1 MDIQKNNLEQLY
13 TNIKNIIEESKK
25 NVVRQINYS
34 LIITYWNI
42 GKIIK
47 NNIIQDKRAEYGKET
62 IKKLAER
69 LTVEFGTGFSKS
81 NLSRMIKFY
90 DFFSNEKIVATLS
103 QKLSWSHIVELIRI
117 EDNLKRDFYITMC
130 DNENWSVRTLRERI
144 NSMPF
149 ERTAISKKPDKT
161 IKNDLEILSNKNRM
175 STSLFLRDPY
185 ILDFLELKD
194 TYSEKDLENAILI
207 ELENFILEF
216 GSDFAFMS
224 RQKRIQIGDTDY
236 YLDLLFYH
244 RKLRRLVLIE
254 LKIGEFLPEY
264 KGKVE
269 LYLKW
274 LSKYEKQENEEEPI
288 AIILCSGK
296 NDEVIELM
304 DLEKDNIHISEYWL
318 KLPPKDILKQ
328 KLHKAIEYAKQ
339 KMINNKGEK
348 ENGNT
353 YKKN

>member
-1 MDIQKNNLEQLY
+1 MDLQKNNLEQLY

-42 GKIIK
+42 GKVIK

-69 LTVEFGTGFSKS
+69 LTFEYGKGFGQRNIF
-81 NLSRMIKFY
+81 RMIRFY
-90 DFFSNEKIVATLS
+90 DIFKDEKKLTTLS
-103 QKLSWSHIVELIRI
+103 AKLSWSHFVELIRI
-117 EDNLKRDFYITMC
+117 DDELKRDFYITMC

-144 NSMPF
+144 NSMLY
-149 ERTAISKKPDKT
+149 EKTAISKKPDKT
-161 IKNDLEILSNKNRM
+161 IKNDLEILSYENKM

-254 LKIGEFLPEY
+254 LKIGEFMPEY

-296 NDEVIELM
+296 DDEVIELM
-304 DLEKDNIHISEYWL
+304 ELEKDNIHISEYWL
-318 KLPPKDILKQ
+318 KLPPKEILKQ
-328 KLHKAIEYAKQ
+328 KLHKAIEYVKQ
-339 KMINNKGEK
+339 KIRNKE
-348 ENGNT
+348 ELF
-353 YKKN
+353 